1 MRVRPTI
8 GLLLAAGSA
17 TRFGADKLLA
27 PLPDGTP
34 VGVAAARHLLAAVDG
49 VVAVVRPDDGRLATA
64 LAREGARVTAC
75 PSASDGMG
83 ASLGWGVRSSP
94 VARAWLVVLADMPWI
109 EPQTIARVGRA
120 LDGGARIAAPS
131 WRTAR
136 GHPVGFAASFYAA
149 LSALSGDEG
158 AKAILARHPVELVPV
173 DDQGVVRD
181 VDRPEDLV

>member
-1 MRVRPTI
+1 
-8 GLLLAAGSA
+8 
-17 TRFGADKLLA
+17 
-27 PLPDGTP
+27 
-34 VGVAAARHLLAAVDG
+34 
-49 VVAVVRPDDGRLATA
+49 
-64 LAREGARVTAC
+64 
-75 PSASDGMG
+75 MG